1 MLCYCA
7 RHGIFAAHEELRGVM
22 NQSQS
27 RILGLVGVILIAA
40 ATYLYWPK
48 DGGFPGGGSSAGG
61 RPPQATSQPATPPG
75 PRGPVVRTVEDPPPA
90 GQPK

>member
-1 MLCYCA
+1 
-7 RHGIFAAHEELRGVM
+7 M

-27 RILGLVGVILIAA
+27 RIVGLVGVILIAA

-48 DGGFPGGGSSAGG
+48 DGALPAGGSRAGV
-61 RPPQATSQPATPPG
+61 PPQATGQPAQPAG
-75 PRGPVVRTVEDPPPA
+75 PRGPVVRTIEDPPPA